1 MSRTARWRST
11 LILSVIAALLTV
23 GLSAGSTFASTA
35 SPTRSPG
42 APGAR
47 GPRPSRPSGAVIK
60 AVVVKS
66 WGQCGGGSLVWDDLN
81 ANWSSYGGTPIVI
94 DYSDPTLCGT
104 SFTLAAL
111 EASGANVVILSDPAG
126 GIQQFSADE
135 VLAVKKYAAEGHN
148 VIGTYLTLAYP
159 PGGIDNSALAPVF
172 GLRAGAGYAGGDVPV
187 NTTYSLKLPGLALFR
202 DIPNP
207 YVSTGFNQTQTP
219 VDGAWSRN
227 EKRKA
232 KYAGKLAQSVGAIT
246 FFTNGTWDG
255 VFITNMPEYGGGTQD
270 KQFIYNA
277 ITLPPGG

>member
-1 MSRTARWRST
+1 MPGTARSRSMPV
-11 LILSVIAALLTV
+11 LSLIAALFTV
-23 GLSAGSTFASTA
+23 GLSAGSSFAATA
-35 SPTRSPG
+35 SPPQSPG

-47 GPRPSRPSGAVIK
+47 HAPPSRPGGAVIK

-111 EASGANVVILSDPAG
+111 EASGADMVILSDPAG
-126 GIQQFSADE
+126 GVQQFTSTEVSA
-135 VLAVKKYAAEGHN
+135 LKQYAGEGHN
-148 VIGTYLTLAYP
+148 ILGTYLTLAYD
-159 PGGIDNSALAPVF
+159 GVDNSLLASLF
-172 GLRAGAGYAGGDVPV
+172 GLRSGAGYAGGNVPV
-187 NTTYSLKLPGLALFR
+187 NTTYKLKLPDLALFR